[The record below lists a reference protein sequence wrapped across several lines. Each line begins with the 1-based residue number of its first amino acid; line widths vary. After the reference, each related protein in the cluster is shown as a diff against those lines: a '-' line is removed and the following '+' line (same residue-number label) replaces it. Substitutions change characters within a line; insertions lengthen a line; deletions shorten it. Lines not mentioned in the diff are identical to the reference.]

1 MGGGICM
8 SEFELHKY
16 SGMAYESI
24 QLITF
29 SENPSKALPTID
41 DEMKFHVGVSA
52 VQVSN
57 LTQKEFDYF
66 IENYGDNF
74 ESIYFFHNTKVKDL
88 SALSKLRKVKYLL
101 FYNVRGISLW
111 DMSQNEGLKGI
122 MISDSKKMLFDLE
135 QLQFAPNLEEL
146 LLFSSMFTKYP
157 VKTISPL
164 KNCKKLRRLFIDFNT
179 EDKSFLP
186 EEFDFLDVLKYQC
199 DRKRN
204 FTY

>member
-1 MGGGICM
+1 M

-16 SGMAYESI
+16 SGMAYESN

-29 SENPSKALPTID
+29 SENASIALPD
-41 DEMKFHVGVSA
+41 VDEEMKFHVGVSS

-101 FYNVRGISLW
+101 FYNVRGSSLW
-111 DMSQNEGLKGI
+111 DMSKNDSLKGI
-122 MISDSKKMLFDLE
+122 MISNSKNMMYILD
-135 QLQFAPNLEEL
+135 QMQFAPNLEEL
-146 LLFSSMFTKYP
+146 LLFSSTFNKYL
-157 VKTISPL
+157 VKTITPL
-164 KNCKKLRRLFIDFNT
+164 KACKKLKRLFIEFNT
-179 EDKSFLP
+179 EDNSFLP
-186 EEFDFLDVLKYQC
+186 DDFAFLDVFKYQC

>member
-1 MGGGICM
+1 M
-8 SEFELHKY
+8 
-16 SGMAYESI
+16 
-24 QLITF
+24 
-29 SENPSKALPTID
+29 PDVD
-41 DEMKFHVGVSA
+41 DEMKFHVGVSS

-101 FYNVRGISLW
+101 FYNVRGNSLW
-111 DMSQNEGLKGI
+111 DMSQNEGLRGI
-122 MISDSKKMLFDLE
+122 MISNCKKMLYDLE
-135 QLQFAPNLEEL
+135 PLQFAPNLEEL
-146 LLFSSMFTKYP
+146 LLFSSMFNKYL

-164 KNCKKLRRLFIDFNT
+164 KNCKMLKRLFIDFNT

-186 EEFDFLDVLKYQC
+186 EYFDFLDEFKYQC
-199 DRKRN
+199 DRKKN

>member
-1 MGGGICM
+1 M

-16 SGMAYESI
+16 SGMAYESNQI
-24 QLITF
+24 ITF
-29 SENPSKALPTID
+29 SKNPYRALPDID
-41 DEMKFHVGVSA
+41 EEMKFHVGASS

-66 IENYGDNF
+66 IENYGDDF

-88 SALSKLRKVKYLL
+88 SALSKLKKVKYLL
-101 FYNVRGISLW
+101 FYNVRGNSLW
-111 DMSQNEGLKGI
+111 DMSENESLKGI
-122 MISDSKKMLFDLE
+122 MISNSKNMIYILD

-146 LLFSSMFTKYP
+146 LLFSSTFNKYP
-157 VKTISPL
+157 VKTIAPL
-164 KNCKKLRRLFIDFNT
+164 QACKKLKRLFMEFNT
-179 EDKSFLP
+179 EDNSFLP
-186 EEFDFLDVLKYQC
+186 EEFDFLNVFKYQC